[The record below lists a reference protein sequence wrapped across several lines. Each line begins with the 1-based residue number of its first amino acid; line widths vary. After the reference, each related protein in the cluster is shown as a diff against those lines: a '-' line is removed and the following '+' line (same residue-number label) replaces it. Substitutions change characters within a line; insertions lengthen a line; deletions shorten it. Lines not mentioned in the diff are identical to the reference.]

1 MKQRKKHGR
10 KHLLLFYKHSMD
22 RIWRSLLLLDII
34 MWISWWFAPFI
45 PAFQPPKDWPLE
57 FGGIAILALLL
68 IVFYM
73 RNNSFVQA
81 RDDYL
86 LIKVPLYRLK
96 IHYSFCE
103 TVRTAEMRTAL
114 QGAKLSGG
122 DKRFLQPYR
131 GDTTVLMLIL
141 RVYPKSM
148 GTLRIFFPRYMFL
161 TDQQGFLLL
170 IKHWID
176 FSTEFDSRVG
186 IARGENYV
194 PVPQEPP
201 KKEMK
206 EDSPGLYNLFGE

>member
-1 MKQRKKHGR
+1 MKRKRKHGR
-10 KHLLLFYKHSMD
+10 KHRLLFYKHSMD
-22 RIWRSLLLLDII
+22 RIWRSLLLLDFIL
-34 MWISWWFAPFI
+34 WISWWFAPYI

-57 FGGIAILALLL
+57 FGGFAILLMLL

-96 IHYSFCE
+96 IPYSFCE
-103 TVRTAEMRTAL
+103 TVRTAEMRRVL
-114 QGAKLSGG
+114 SGAKLTPG
-122 DKRFLQPYR
+122 DRRFLKPYR

-148 GTLRIFFPRYMFL
+148 GILRIFFPRYMFL

-176 FSTEFDSRVG
+176 FSTEFDSR
-186 IARGENYV
+186 INMARGEGYA
-194 PVPQEPP
+194 PVAEMP
-201 KKEMK
+201 KTEMK